1 MQRSV
6 PFASNGNTNP
16 LIAMFGLRSDSMTKH
31 ERKCGPYTSGW
42 TRASLLL
49 SSCLLITSVAAAQE
63 TAASKGISDAEHVL
77 PFLRPTTC
85 LIVKVDP
92 AAIDL
97 DQLISNVG
105 TIVPA
110 AKDAYGES
118 FRTLGANIRQLRELA
133 DGQPVF
139 ATIGIPVSK
148 SRASVHFFVR
158 KTSAEKADKLS
169 AFLTNQLKADV
180 SATGSYIVATP
191 KGLTDEKYLLPVD
204 SHRDKI
210 AAAFQSLE
218 GYSAQVLFVPPE
230 YVWRTVRELS
240 PKLPPSLGGGPSQ
253 VLTDG
258 VQWMA
263 FGIDPGKLRTA
274 IVIQS
279 ASPSAARELA
289 AGLPV
294 MLKSACDA
302 VPKTEN
308 PFVVKTVRTIAD
320 SIKPQLEGSRITIHV
335 DGQEKTKANL
345 ALIAGIAQ
353 AIEDTARGHSNQQ
366 RMKQILLGIHNYHD
380 AQGSFPPADRF
391 RGADGKHHLSWRVH
405 ILPYVDAAALYKEF
419 RLEEPWDSPHNK
431 PLIARMPDLY
441 TSPGIKPGHTTFL
454 APVGDKTIFGQ
465 SKSAKFQDITDG
477 TSNTIA
483 VVEVA
488 PDRAVPWT
496 APDDFA
502 FDPKNPVNG
511 VRRNSDGEWP
521 CAFADG
527 SVGLIPSDIAVQ
539 TALDLFQ
546 MNDGHAIDSSAWR

>member
-1 MQRSV
+1 
-6 PFASNGNTNP
+6 
-16 LIAMFGLRSDSMTKH
+16 MTKYKK
-31 ERKCGPYTSGW
+31 KCGPYTSGR
-42 TRASLLL
+42 TRVSLLL
-49 SSCLLITSVAAAQE
+49 SSCLLITSLAAAQE
-63 TAASKGISDAEHVL
+63 TAAPKRLSDAEHVL
-77 PFLRPTTC
+77 RFLGPTTC

-97 DQLISNVG
+97 DQLITNVG
-105 TIVPA
+105 TIAPA

-118 FRTLGANIRQLRELA
+118 FRTLRASIQQLRELV

-169 AFLTNQLKADV
+169 EFLTNRGQLDV

-191 KGLTDEKYLLPVD
+191 KGLSDEKHLLPKD
-204 SHRDKI
+204 SSRDNI
-210 AAAFQSLE
+210 YAAFQSLE
-218 GYSAQVLFVPPE
+218 GYSVKVLFLPPE
-230 YVWRTVRELS
+230 YLWRTVRELS
-240 PKLPPSLGGGPSQ
+240 PKLPPRFGGGPSQ

-258 VQWMA
+258 VQWLA

-279 ASPSAARELA
+279 ASPNAARELA
-289 AGLPV
+289 VGLPI

-302 VPKTEN
+302 VPKNEN
-308 PFVVKTVRTIAD
+308 PLAVKMARTIID
-320 SIKPQLEGSRITIHV
+320 SIQPQVEGSRVTIHV

-345 ALIAGIAQ
+345 ALLAGIAQ
-353 AIEDTARGHSNQQ
+353 AIEDTTRGHSNQQ
-366 RMKQILLGIHNYHD
+366 RMKQMLLGIHNYHD
-380 AQGSFPPADRF
+380 ANGSFPPADKY

-405 ILPYVDAAALYKEF
+405 ILPYVDAMNGIALYKEF

-431 PLIARMPDLY
+431 PLIAKMPDVY
-441 TSPGIKPGHTTFL
+441 ASQGVPKPGHTAFL

-465 SKSAKFQDITDG
+465 SKSVKFQDITDG
-477 TSNTIA
+477 TVNTIA

-502 FDPKNPVNG
+502 FEPKNPLNG
-511 VRRNSDGEWP
+511 VRRGSDGKWL

-527 SVGLIPSDIAVQ
+527 SVRLIPSDIAAQ
-539 TALDLFQ
+539 TVLDLFQ
-546 MNDGHAIDSSAWR
+546 LNDGHSINIGLWR

>member
-1 MQRSV
+1 MSTYKSAR
-6 PFASNGNTNP
+6 
-16 LIAMFGLRSDSMTKH
+16 
-31 ERKCGPYTSGW
+31 
-42 TRASLLL
+42 TRVSLLM
-49 SSCLLITSVAAAQE
+49 SSCLLITSLAAAQE
-63 TAASKGISDAEHVL
+63 SAASKVISDAEHVL
-77 PFLRPTTC
+77 PFLRATTC
-85 LIVKVDP
+85 LIVKVDS

-97 DQLISNVG
+97 DQLIANVG
-105 TIVPA
+105 TISPA
-110 AKDAYGES
+110 AKDAYGDS
-118 FRTLGANIRQLRELA
+118 FRTLGASIQQLRELV

-148 SRASVHFFVR
+148 SRASVHLFVR
-158 KTSAEKADKLS
+158 KTSAEKGDKLS
-169 AFLTNQLKADV
+169 AFLTNQANANV
-180 SATGSYIVATP
+180 SSTGNYIVATP
-191 KGLTDEKYLLPVD
+191 RGLTDEKHLLPMD
-204 SHRDKI
+204 SNGDKL

-218 GYSAQVLFVPPE
+218 GYSAQLLFVPPE

-240 PKLPPSLGGGPSQ
+240 PQLPPRLGGGPSQ

-263 FGIDPGKLRTA
+263 IGIDPGKLRTA
-274 IVIQS
+274 IVIQL
-279 ASPSAARELA
+279 ASPSAANDLA
-289 AGLPV
+289 VGLTV

-308 PFVVKTVRTIAD
+308 PIAVKLARTIID
-320 SIKPQLEGSRITIHV
+320 SIVPLVEGSRVTIHV

-345 ALIAGIAQ
+345 ALLAGIAQ
-353 AIEDTARGHSNQQ
+353 AIEETMRDHSNQQ
-366 RMKQILLGIHNYHD
+366 RFKEILLAIHNYYD
-380 AQGSFPPADRF
+380 ANRSFPPADKY

-441 TSPGIKPGHTTFL
+441 ASRGVLKPGHTTFL

-465 SKSAKFQDITDG
+465 SKSVGFQDITDG
-477 TSNTIA
+477 TSNTIT

-496 APDDFA
+496 APDDFTI
-502 FDPKNPVNG
+502 DPKNPVNG
-511 VRRNSDGEWP
+511 VRRGTDGKWL

-527 SVGLIPSDIAVQ
+527 SVQQIPSDIPAQ

-546 MNDGHAIDSSAWR
+546 MNDGHVINFSAWR